1 MATGLKVSK
10 VLEKL
15 QLNLM
20 NMDRNALTCIA
31 DAMKVNTSIEVLDF
45 SYNDIADA
53 NGDLIAKIVS
63 N

>member
-1 MATGLKVSK
+1 M
-10 VLEKL
+10 LEKL